1 MRNFKN
7 YQTEISELTGVNEFL
22 VQKFIDENKIHSSKL
37 LAFLKINGPNKAQNI
52 TEIANL
58 ILGNA
63 SNEFKKGI
71 IHSFSHGL

>member
-1 MRNFKN
+1 MKN
-7 YQTEISELTGVNEFL
+7 LKNCQTQISELTGVNEFL

-52 TEIANL
+52 SEIANL
-58 ILGNA
+58 ILGHA

-71 IHSFSHGL
+71 IYSFSYGL

>member
-1 MRNFKN
+1 MKNLKN

-22 VQKFIDENKIHSSKL
+22 IQKFIDENKIHSSKL

-52 TEIANL
+52 SEIANL
-58 ILGNA
+58 ILGKA

-71 IHSFSHGL
+71 IYSFSQGI